1 MHGNIGDDFCCV
13 KVLTRGVR
21 KVDSRETVEEE
32 GCAVQERI
40 EVFL

>member
-1 MHGNIGDDFCCV
+1 MHSDIGDDFSL
-13 KVLTRGVR
+13 VLTRGVR